1 MPISVLVVG
10 AGPVGLMTALRLA
23 QANIQ
28 VTCLEA
34 EVAIVRS
41 PRAMVYHPVV
51 TKEFERLGILADV
64 RERGSRS
71 ESVCWKLSKT
81 GEIIAKLEMGAENVA
96 GRESLVI
103 GQDDLS
109 DIILEHLDK
118 YEHCKILHGHRV
130 VALEQSKAE
139 DSAMCQQ
146 QQQPQQQPQ
155 VTTICKGSDLPRQFF
170 ADYIVAAD
178 GGRSTMRRL
187 LDIPF
192 DGFTYE
198 DDQLVAANLRVPQV
212 PETWSDANFC
222 ISPRSDWGLVARIR
236 DGLWRMAYKEE
247 QGLSEAQMRER
258 LPEKLS
264 RLSGGQAI
272 ENVQIEMLVPYRLQ
286 QRCAATFLKGRV
298 VLAGDA
304 AHLCNPFGAFGL
316 TSGLLDAAALA
327 DALIAIHSGKASAN
341 ALNYYAVKRR
351 KVFTEIVNP
360 MSQSNKERLHD
371 ADPSTLSDRDPFLR
385 RIIENN
391 LQPSAQKRKLRLPDL
406 TTDMSQLR

>member
-1 MPISVLVVG
+1 MPISVLIVG

-34 EVAIVRS
+34 EVSMVRS

-51 TKEFERLGILADV
+51 TKEFKRLGILADV

-71 ESVCWKLSKT
+71 ESVCWKVSKT
-81 GEIIAKLEMGAENVA
+81 DEIIAKLEMGAEDVA

-118 YEHCKILHGHRV
+118 YEHCRVLYGHRV
-130 VALEQSKAE
+130 VALEQPKAE
-139 DSAMCQQ
+139 NSAMCQQ
-146 QQQPQQQPQ
+146 QPQ
-155 VTTICKGSDLPRQFF
+155 VTAICKGSDLPRQFSTDF
-170 ADYIVAAD
+170 VVAAD
-178 GGRSTMRRL
+178 GGRSTIRRL

-198 DDQLVAANLRVPQV
+198 DDQLVAANLRIPQA
-212 PETWSDANFC
+212 PDTWCDANFC
-222 ISPRSDWGLVARIR
+222 ISPGSDWGLVARIR

-247 QGLSEAQMRER
+247 RGLSEAQMRER

-272 ENVQIEMLVPYRLQ
+272 EDVQIEMLSPYRLQ
-286 QRCAATFLKGRV
+286 QRCAATFLKGRI

-327 DALIAIHSGKASAN
+327 DALIAIHSGKASTN
-341 ALNYYAVKRR
+341 ALEYYAVERR

-360 MSQSNKERLHD
+360 FSQSNKERLHD
-371 ADPSTLSDRDPFLR
+371 ADPSTLGDRDPFLR

-391 LQPSAQKRKLRLPDL
+391 LQSSAEKRKLRLPNL
-406 TTDMSQLR
+406 ATDMSQIYKSV

>member
-1 MPISVLVVG
+1 MPISVLVIG

-34 EVAIVRS
+34 EVSIVRS
-41 PRAMVYHPVV
+41 PRAMVYHPIV
-51 TKEFERLGILADV
+51 TKEFERSGILDDV
-64 RERGSRS
+64 RKRGSRS
-71 ESVCWKLSKT
+71 EIICWRVSKT
-81 GEIIAKLEMGAENVA
+81 GEIIAKLETGAGDA
-96 GRESLVI
+96 CGRESLVI

-109 DIILEHLDK
+109 DIILEHLGK
-118 YEHCKILHGHRV
+118 YEHCKIFDGHQV
-130 VALEQSKAE
+130 VALEQP
-139 DSAMCQQ
+139 DAMYNTNCRRQA
-146 QQQPQQQPQ
+146 Q
-155 VTTICKGSDLPRQFF
+155 VTTFCKGSDLQKQFS

-178 GGRSTMRRL
+178 GGRSTIRRL
-187 LDIPF
+187 LGIPF

-198 DDQLVAANLRVPQV
+198 DDQLVAANLRIPRA

-222 ISPRSDWGLVARIR
+222 ISPGSNWGLVARIR

-258 LPEKLS
+258 LPCKLS

-272 ENVQIEMLVPYRLQ
+272 EGIQIEMLAPYRLQ
-286 QRCAATFLKGRV
+286 QRCAKTFLKGRV

-327 DALIAIHSGKASAN
+327 DALIAMHNGKASAH
-341 ALNYYAVKRR
+341 ALEYYADERR

-360 MSQSNKERLHD
+360 LSQANKERLHD
-371 ADPSTLSDRDPFLR
+371 ADPSTLGDRDPFLR
-385 RIIENN
+385 RIKENN
-391 LQPSAQKRKLRLPDL
+391 LQPCSRKQEFRQPNL
-406 TTDMSQLR
+406 TTDMSHFYKST

>member
-1 MPISVLVVG
+1 MPISLIVVG

-34 EVAIVRS
+34 EVSPVRS

-51 TKEFERLGILADV
+51 TKEFERSGILADV

-71 ESVCWKLSKT
+71 ESVCWKISKT
-81 GEIIAKLEMGAENVA
+81 GEIIAKLEMGAGDLTN
-96 GRESLVI
+96 RESLVI

-118 YEHCKILHGHRV
+118 YEHCKILYGHRV
-130 VALEQSKAE
+130 VALEQSNAI
-139 DSAMCQQ
+139 DSTKCQQ
-146 QQQPQQQPQ
+146 GPR
-155 VTTICKGSDLPRQFF
+155 VITSSEGSDVLQEFS

-178 GGRSTMRRL
+178 GGRSTIRRL
-187 LDIPF
+187 LNIPF

-198 DDQLVAANLRVPQV
+198 DDQLVAANLRIPRA
-212 PETWSDANFC
+212 PDTWSDANFC
-222 ISPRSDWGLVARIR
+222 INPGSDWGLVARIR

-247 QGLSEAQMRER
+247 QGLSEAQMRDR
-258 LPEKLS
+258 LPDKLS
-264 RLSGGQAI
+264 RLSGGQVI
-272 ENVQIEMLVPYRLQ
+272 EDVQIEMLAPYRLQ

-316 TSGLLDAAALA
+316 TSGLLDAAALS
-327 DALIAIHSGKASAN
+327 DTLIAIHSGKASSDT
-341 ALNYYAVKRR
+341 LEYYAVERR
-351 KVFTEIVNP
+351 KDFTEIVNP
-360 MSQSNKERLHD
+360 LSQSNKERLHD
-371 ADPSTLSDRDPFLR
+371 ADPSTLGIRDPFLR

-391 LQPSAQKRKLRLPDL
+391 LQLLSGKQCFVSRISL
-406 TTDMSQLR
+406 QI

>member
-1 MPISVLVVG
+1 
-10 AGPVGLMTALRLA
+10 MTALRLA
-23 QANIQ
+23 QADIQ

-34 EVAIVRS
+34 EVSIVRS

-51 TKEFERLGILADV
+51 TKEFERSGILEDV

-71 ESVCWKLSKT
+71 ESVCWKVSKT

-109 DIILEHLDK
+109 DIILDHLDK
-118 YEHCKILHGHRV
+118 YEHCKILYGHRV
-130 VALEQSKAE
+130 VALEQLDAL
-139 DSAMCQQ
+139 DSNQF
-146 QQQPQQQPQ
+146 QQQPRAITVSGGIDAPQ
-155 VTTICKGSDLPRQFF
+155 EFS
-170 ADYIVAAD
+170 ADYVVAAD
-178 GGRSTMRRL
+178 GGRSTIRRL

-198 DDQLVAANLRVPQV
+198 DDQLVAANLRIPRA
-212 PETWSDANFC
+212 PDTWSDANFC
-222 ISPRSDWGLVARIR
+222 VSPGSDWGLVARIR

-247 QGLSEAQMRER
+247 QGLSEAQMRDR
-258 LPEKLS
+258 LPDKLS

-272 ENVQIEMLVPYRLQ
+272 ENVQIEMLAPYRLQ
-286 QRCAATFLKGRV
+286 QRCAATFIKGRV

-327 DALIAIHSGKASAN
+327 DALISIHSGKASAN
-341 ALNYYAVKRR
+341 VLEYYAVERR
-351 KVFTEIVNP
+351 KVFAEIVNP
-360 MSQSNKERLHD
+360 LSQSNKERLHD
-371 ADPSTLSDRDPFLR
+371 WDPSTLGDRDPFLR
-385 RIIENN
+385 RIVENN
-391 LQPSAQKRKLRLPDL
+391 LQPSAEKRKLRLPNL
-406 TTDMSQLR
+406 ATDMSQVYKSV